1 MYKTLLVI
9 ALIVSAATL
18 IPLTSQAFLGPVW
31 TPFSIGS
38 SSGCGYGGGYGGGYY
53 GGYGSAGYGGY
64 ELGRSHGYT
73 GHHKYKGAVRSE
85 DKTRA
90 DRDLRPIHQQRGTRA
105 GENTGPTEEKS
116 REKALMK
123 GERKHKPSE
132 MGPQGA
138 VESHKQREMDI
149 KAKQHKP
156 DTSRMMERG
165 RSEQEKPEKKGASG
179 QVEVPAG
186 TGHADEKIK

>member
-9 ALIVSAATL
+9 ALIVSVATL
-18 IPLTSQAFLGPVW
+18 TPLTSQAFLGTVW
-31 TPFSIGS
+31 SPFSGGS
-38 SSGCGYGGGYGGGYY
+38 SSGCGYGGYYGGYGSAGYGGYGGYGGYY

-90 DRDLRPIHQQRGTRA
+90 DRDLRPIHQRRGTPVTQKA
-105 GENTGPTEEKS
+105 VPTGEKS
-116 REKALMK
+116 RERPLMK
-123 GERKHKPSE
+123 KERKHKPEAS
-132 MGPQGA
+132 
-138 VESHKQREMDI
+138 S
-149 KAKQHKP
+149 
-156 DTSRMMERG
+156 MMERG

-179 QVEVPAG
+179 RVEAPAG
-186 TGHADEKIK
+186 TGHADEKSK